1 MEQLTPAK
9 LDSMITETTTE
20 LLYAQRALISPSRA
34 DAMEKKASQ
43 LLSILLELKELR
55 NKAHKK
61 SYCHPLHVALQ
72 IIVILHIPE
81 TKLLQY
87 LILLDIKL
95 LKRKIN
101 APDKNR
107 KYILCQC

>member
-34 DAMEKKASQ
+34 DAMEKASQ

-55 NKAHKK
+55 NKSPQKIILP
-61 SYCHPLHVALQ
+61 PLHVALQ

>member
-43 LLSILLELKELR
+43 LLSILFSKSNKE
-55 NKAHKK
+55 
-61 SYCHPLHVALQ
+61 
-72 IIVILHIPE
+72 
-81 TKLLQY
+81 
-87 LILLDIKL
+87 
-95 LKRKIN
+95 
-101 APDKNR
+101 
-107 KYILCQC
+107 

>member
-55 NKAHKK
+55 NKSPQK
-61 SYCHPLHVALQ
+61 SYCHPCM
-72 IIVILHIPE
+72 
-81 TKLLQY
+81 LLC
-87 LILLDIKL
+87 
-95 LKRKIN
+95 RS
-101 APDKNR
+101 
-107 KYILCQC
+107 